1 MAAKKPSAPERS
13 IGSEILTTAGG
24 TVRYAF
30 LSDIHSNQEALEAV
44 LEDVAGRKV
53 DELLCLGDLV
63 GYGANPN
70 ECVQRIRD
78 LVSHVVVGNHDSA
91 VVGLTDASSFN
102 SRARRAVSWTADVI
116 EPDHAEYLS
125 RRPYVDRV
133 DDLLLVHATPSEP
146 AAWNYLL
153 SAPAAQSEFQAFTE
167 SICFIGHS
175 HQPVFFSLDEGPGLR
190 TGDRLL
196 CEPGKRYIVNVGSI
210 GQPRDGDPRSCY
222 AIYDADRRT
231 VQIHRVAYDI
241 KSAQRKILR
250 AGLPPVLAA
259 RLSRGE

>member
-1 MAAKKPSAPERS
+1 M
-13 IGSEILTTAGG
+13 
-24 TVRYAF
+24 RYA
-30 LSDIHSNQEALEAV
+30 LVSDIHSNLEALEAV
-44 LEDVAGRKV
+44 LEDISAQAV
-53 DELLCLGDLV
+53 DKLICLGDLV

-78 LVSHVVVGNHDSA
+78 LTSHVVIGNHDSA
-91 VVGLTDASSFN
+91 VVGQTEVSNFN
-102 SRARRAVSWTADVI
+102 PHARRAVTWTADTI
-116 EPDHAEYLS
+116 DPENARYLS
-125 RRPYVDRV
+125 RRPYTDRI

-153 SAPAAQSEFQAFTE
+153 SAPAARAEFQSFTE

-175 HQPVFFSLDEGPGLR
+175 HQPIFFSLDEVPRSRKDERLVCE
-190 TGDRLL
+190 TG
-196 CEPGKRYIVNVGSI
+196 ERYIVNVGSV

-222 AIYDADRRT
+222 AIYDAGHRT
-231 VQIHRVAYDI
+231 VQLRRVAYDV
-241 KSAQRKILR
+241 KSAQRKILK